1 MLIEFEIGNQTNETR
16 VTVLRILTLLLKV
29 ICQECGE
36 SLRLNLEETST
47 CKGAILKNRK
57 TQFSEDTQILK
68 ILVQFQIQKTLM
80 RIQVQGNSF
89 LRIRYIQTP
98 RTWDEYFLTEIKIM
112 ILGSIDILFDKNTTN
127 FSENNS
133 MNLKEVALEDTIDY
147 LQIKLLKSS
156 QNIMSLNKT
165 TQTTNHQ
172 LRRIIFH
179 NHQWFILI
187 GTFKTIKAVVAAIAA
202 AIMLIL
208 QSLIIFREAI
218 LLTLRPQ

>member
-1 MLIEFEIGNQTNETR
+1 
-16 VTVLRILTLLLKV
+16 
-29 ICQECGE
+29 
-36 SLRLNLEETST
+36 
-47 CKGAILKNRK
+47 
-57 TQFSEDTQILK
+57 
-68 ILVQFQIQKTLM
+68 
-80 RIQVQGNSF
+80 
-89 LRIRYIQTP
+89 
-98 RTWDEYFLTEIKIM
+98 
-112 ILGSIDILFDKNTTN
+112 
-127 FSENNS
+127 
-133 MNLKEVALEDTIDY
+133 
-147 LQIKLLKSS
+147 
-156 QNIMSLNKT
+156 MSLNKT